1 MKKNLIP
8 LFGLAFAG
16 LALTSCGSAYK
27 PLGLKTKDKPVIFY
41 NRFPFKDAAG
51 TQVDTDTLNHNPNT
65 FYVGPSPKQGGVM
78 QGDLILNYIKDHTAA
93 ELDRNGDGAL
103 GYVML
108 VGQQG
113 QDACIYRSNEVRKK
127 LDTYTAKFDKDLTSE
142 MKVADYEAGKSN
154 RAKVGKATT
163 KDGKELQVKELIAA
177 ISQDAG
183 GTWSNTQAN
192 NLAASWK
199 TTYGDKIDLIIS
211 NNDGMGMTVYN
222 SIVDKNYRVPV
233 FGFDANTDAVNA
245 INPDGEDA
253 KTKGIAYGGTISQN
267 AEGQTYLVLQVIRNV
282 LDGVKFD
289 DKGGYT
295 MPTSTTK
302 TKQKDLAENKEYEV
316 DLPDVLVNGISKE
329 TAQGG
334 ISSSATW
341 YTSEDKQLQTTNTM
355 IDSTNWKD
363 YASGVPLDKKVKA
376 VADDAREY
384 NVFLTCYNSADNFV
398 NGQLLPTFKQYA
410 KLLKLNLTIVS
421 GDGNNESLITNSMNN
436 LDNYEAFILNMTST
450 NAGQTYMDI
459 LK

>member
-1 MKKNLIP
+1 
-8 LFGLAFAG
+8 
-16 LALTSCGSAYK
+16 
-27 PLGLKTKDKPVIFY
+27 
-41 NRFPFKDAAG
+41 
-51 TQVDTDTLNHNPNT
+51 
-65 FYVGPSPKQGGVM
+65 
-78 QGDLILNYIKDHTAA
+78 
-93 ELDRNGDGAL
+93 
-103 GYVML
+103 
-108 VGQQG
+108 
-113 QDACIYRSNEVRKK
+113 
-127 LDTYTAKFDKDLTSE
+127 
-142 MKVADYEAGKSN
+142 
-154 RAKVGKATT
+154 
-163 KDGKELQVKELIAA
+163 
-177 ISQDAG
+177 
-183 GTWSNTQAN
+183 
-192 NLAASWK
+192 
-199 TTYGDKIDLIIS
+199 
-211 NNDGMGMTVYN
+211 
-222 SIVDKNYRVPV
+222 
-233 FGFDANTDAVNA
+233 
-245 INPDGEDA
+245 
-253 KTKGIAYGGTISQN
+253 
-267 AEGQTYLVLQVIRNV
+267 
-282 LDGVKFD
+282 
-289 DKGGYT
+289 